1 MQEPAEQREMGGSTV
16 GDVRVVR
23 DLKTAVATITVTRPP
38 NNFLTTNLVRELAD
52 VLEGLAGEGGI
63 HAAVVASEGKH
74 FCAGRDFATPRA
86 EGDEAVD
93 LYGEAVRLITS
104 DLPWIAA
111 IQGAAIGG
119 GLGLALAA
127 DFRVALPRARFSAN
141 FSRLG
146 LHHGF
151 GLTVML
157 PRLVG
162 HQMASRL
169 LVTSERIDG
178 RRAAEIGLID
188 ELVRVDDG
196 GSEQVVDLEDERPL
210 LMAAAHELAAEIAEA
225 APLAVREIRATMR
238 ADLAERFMASTRAE
252 AGKQLRLRAT
262 ADFAE
267 GVAAT
272 KERRRARFT
281 GR

>member
-1 MQEPAEQREMGGSTV
+1 M
-16 GDVRVVR
+16 GDVRVER
-23 DLKTAVATITVTRPP
+23 DTTTAVATVTICRPP
-38 NNFLTTNLVRELAD
+38 NNFLTTELVRELAD
-52 VLEGLAGEGGI
+52 VLEGLAVAGGV
-63 HAAVVASEGKH
+63 HAAVVTSEGKH
-74 FCAGRDFATPRA
+74 FCAGRDFSTPRA
-86 EGDEAVD
+86 EGDEAED

-104 DLPWIAA
+104 DLPWVAA

-151 GLTVML
+151 GLSVLL

-188 ELVRVDDG
+188 QLVEFSG
-196 GSEQVVDLEDERPL
+196 GAEDRVVDVEDERPL
-210 LMAAAHELAAEIAEA
+210 LMAAAHALAAEIAEA
-225 APLAVREIRATMR
+225 APLAVREIRATLR
-238 ADLAERFMASTRAE
+238 ADLAERFMASTRVE
-252 AGKQLRLRAT
+252 AQKQLRLRAT

-272 KERRRARFT
+272 RERRKARFT